1 MSVQYGRGDELA
13 VTTTAAEELIEP
25 DATNGG
31 GAQNFANELHI
42 WNTGS
47 ADIRVMINSGT
58 ANFTVATAALIPAGK
73 DHYWF
78 NFGNPIKSFTYA
90 TESST
95 STIKY
100 AANR

>member
-1 MSVQYGRGDELA
+1 MSVGYGRGDELA
-13 VTTTAAEELIEP
+13 VSTTAAEELIEP

-31 GAQNFANELHI
+31 GSQNYANELHI
-42 WNTGS
+42 WNTGAS
-47 ADIRVMINSGT
+47 DIRVMVNSGT
-58 ANFTVATAALIPAGK
+58 ANFVVATAALIPAGK

-90 TESST
+90 TESGS